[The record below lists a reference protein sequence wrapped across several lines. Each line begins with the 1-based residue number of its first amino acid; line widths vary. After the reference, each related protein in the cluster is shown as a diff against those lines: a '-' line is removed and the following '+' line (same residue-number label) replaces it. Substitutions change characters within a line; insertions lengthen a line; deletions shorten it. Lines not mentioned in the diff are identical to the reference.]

1 MDAEGTVLNTTTAT
15 FFSVAGPH
23 SVPSADR
30 VRQRKKTVPTT
41 APNHTAIVETSVE
54 PTTTIPTLSD
64 IRNNGPEGV
73 PGTPRTARPLPSID
87 KCESD
92 GLRTALPYYVVIG
105 KNQSDGWRFGAFWTS
120 LRGPQTD
127 GRVAVVRTVVP
138 EVSE

>member
-54 PTTTIPTLSD
+54 PTTTTPTLSD

-73 PGTPRTARPLPSID
+73 PGTPRTARPLPSVD

-92 GLRTALPYYVVIG
+92 GLRTAVPYYYVIG
-105 KNQSDGWRFGAFWTS
+105 KIWADGWTFEPFWTS
-120 LRGPQTD
+120 LKGPQTD
-127 GRVAVVRTVVP
+127 GRIPVEGFVVTG
-138 EVSE
+138 VSE